1 MNPVPESSLPQQ
13 HEDVSTSAGGAA
25 SSASS
30 PPLLAIIV
38 PTYNRAACLRLLL
51 GTLEVELAGLSG
63 RVQVLVSDNGSADDT
78 PQVVREFE
86 RRIPGLVAIRHATNL
101 GPDENFCRCVE
112 LVDADH
118 FWIIGDDDLPRAG
131 AIAQLLPMLHR
142 HRPDLVNV
150 RTFGRARL
158 DHNDPQAPVDKL
170 EVHALDRVAFA
181 RRVNVLTTFISGVI
195 VRRDVF
201 AANAGSARLRR
212 YAGTHLVQLSWVL
225 GTLAKGDRLF
235 QVQTI
240 CMFAKSGNSG
250 GYALLKVFG
259 ENFPAIV
266 REQFGRGSAIA
277 EAMISRYAIE
287 YMSHLV
293 WSLRQGQAGD
303 FAREPAAA
311 ALAPQL
317 GESASFPL
325 LMAIATAP
333 LPVARALRL
342 ACRIAARAL
351 RWMDSARSL
360 FGRRTRVA

>member
-1 MNPVPESSLPQQ
+1 MNPVPESSLPEQRS
-13 HEDVSTSAGGAA
+13 DVSTSAGQIAP
-25 SSASS
+25 SAPV

-51 GTLEVELAGLSG
+51 GTLEVELAGVRG
-63 RVQVLVSDNGSADDT
+63 RVRVLVSDNGSADET
-78 PQVVREFE
+78 PQVLREFE
-86 RRIPGLVAIRHATNL
+86 SRMPSLVAVRHASNV
-101 GPDENFCRCVE
+101 GPDENFCGCVE
-112 LVDADH
+112 RVDADY

-131 AIAQLLPMLHR
+131 AIAHLVRMLER
-142 HRPDLVNV
+142 DRPDLVNV

-158 DHNDPQAPVDKL
+158 EHNDLHAPVVAL
-170 EVHALDRVAFA
+170 EVHALGRVAFA

-201 AANAGSARLRR
+201 VAGADGAGLRR

-225 GTLAKGDRLF
+225 GTLATGKRLF
-235 QVQTI
+235 QVQTT

-266 REQFGRGSAIA
+266 REQFGRGSAVA
-277 EAMISRYAIE
+277 EAMIGRYAIE

-293 WSLRQGQAGD
+293 WSLRQGRAGD
-303 FAREPAAA
+303 FARENAAA
-311 ALAPQL
+311 ALRPQL
-317 GESASFPL
+317 GDSAAFPF

-333 LPVARALRL
+333 MPVARALRL

-351 RWMDSARSL
+351 RWVDSARGL
-360 FGRRTRVA
+360 FGLRTRVA